1 MIEVPGPWVSG
12 VSWSM
17 VHDLTKL
24 LIKEV
29 GCDVNLGNIMPDG
42 ILHTEALR
50 AGLGVVQPTE
60 RTAAD

>member
-17 VHDLTKL
+17 VADLTKL

-29 GCDVNLGNIMPDG
+29 GPNVNLGNIMPDE
-42 ILHTEALR
+42 IIHTEALR
-50 AGLGVVQPTE
+50 VGLGVVQPTIKVATE
-60 RTAAD
+60 